1 MEVSYELIREIE
13 QFLYQEAS
21 FLDRPD
27 LDSWVD
33 LYTAD
38 GTYWMPA
45 IPDQEDPENHISLFY
60 DDRVLMEVRRRNFVH
75 PAAASKDYAVRA
87 SHIISNV
94 QVTDLEKETG
104 NCTVTSQFPVFSV
117 LPGQADTICRHV
129 YARTGTRRRE
139 LQDQV
144 EACRHHQLRCG
155 AEHDHCL
162 YLTVTVTHR
171 WCGDGAIVER
181 YRLTIIKAL
190 PSIADL
196 FRGR

>member
-45 IPDQEDPENHISLFY
+45 IPDQDDPENHISLFY

-104 NCTVTSQFPVFSV
+104 NCTVTSNFQCFLYYRDRQTP
-117 LPGQADTICRHV
+117 
-129 YARTGTRRRE
+129 YAGTYTHE
-139 LQDQV
+139 LVRAGESYKIKSKRVDIINCD
-144 EACRHHQLRCG
+144 AALN
-155 AEHDHCL
+155 
-162 YLTVTVTHR
+162 
-171 WCGDGAIVER
+171 
-181 YRLTIIKAL
+181 TIIVY
-190 PSIADL
+190 I
-196 FRGR
+196 

>member
-1 MEVSYELIREIE
+1 MEASYEQLREIE
-13 QFLYQEAS
+13 QFLYHEAS

-27 LDSWVD
+27 LDSWID

-104 NCTVTSQFPVFSV
+104 NCTVTSNFQCFLYYRDRQTP
-117 LPGQADTICRHV
+117 
-129 YARTGTRRRE
+129 YAGTYTHE
-139 LQDQV
+139 LVRAGESYKIKSKRVDIINCD
-144 EACRHHQLRCG
+144 AALN
-155 AEHDHCL
+155 
-162 YLTVTVTHR
+162 
-171 WCGDGAIVER
+171 
-181 YRLTIIKAL
+181 TIIVY
-190 PSIADL
+190 I
-196 FRGR
+196 

>member
-1 MEVSYELIREIE
+1 MEVNYELIRGIE

-104 NCTVTSQFPVFSV
+104 NCTVTSNFQCFLYYRDRQTP
-117 LPGQADTICRHV
+117 
-129 YARTGTRRRE
+129 YAGTYTHE
-139 LQDQV
+139 LVRAGESYKIKSKRVDIINCD
-144 EACRHHQLRCG
+144 AALN
-155 AEHDHCL
+155 
-162 YLTVTVTHR
+162 
-171 WCGDGAIVER
+171 
-181 YRLTIIKAL
+181 TIIVY
-190 PSIADL
+190 I
-196 FRGR
+196 